1 MVTGASVVTLE
12 PRNLSDDPFLL
23 RLSERVFAPYSAFP
37 GATMSSM
44 LEEPFT
50 VTMVARTRRAPKPA
64 PPGEAGELPTTRG
77 DSVGF
82 FVLCIEPYGRA
93 YGPIAAPVL
102 SRLNAIAVVPELQGK
117 GIGSFLLEGAMHLAR
132 RHSALSI
139 SLMTA
144 TANRAARRLFD
155 RQGFRYLFA
164 VEAAYA
170 RSQRAFVM
178 TKVL

>member
-23 RLSERVFAPYSAFP
+23 RLSERVFASYSVFP
-37 GATMSSM
+37 VATMASM

-50 VTMVARTRRAPKPA
+50 LTMVARTRRASRA
-64 PPGEAGELPTTRG
+64 AAPGEVGELPTSRG

-82 FVLCIEPYGRA
+82 FVLGIEHYGRA
-93 YGPIAAPVL
+93 YGPIALPVL
-102 SRLNAIAVVPELQGK
+102 ARLNAIAVLPELQGK
-117 GIGSFLLEGAMHLAR
+117 GIGSFLLEGAMLVAR
-132 RHSALSI
+132 RQGALSI

-170 RSQRAFVM
+170 KSQRAFVM
-178 TKVL
+178 NKVL